1 MRSVTNV
8 TPFFILNKK
17 NDIFYEIIHPIFFIF
32 IISGDYGGRN
42 GSAVTQFGDVSRAG
56 GGREGGYWAQ
66 HPSGV
71 SPTRLSQLET
81 VKKVCNV
88 CVQVVTNPQEE
99 EEEEEERGAGT
110 IKATPLTQLRK
121 RKSSATVFQIPR
133 IPLGAASRIF
143 CHPPLIIDNS
153 PWFNNRSLTA
163 TAFI

>member
-1 MRSVTNV
+1 MW
-8 TPFFILNKK
+8 PLFFISNKK
-17 NDIFYEIIHPIFFIF
+17 KWHFLWNNSPHFLIF

-99 EEEEEERGAGT
+99 EEEEERGAGT